1 MFHNIILDHNI
12 ILLFLIVRP
21 RSYDRTRF
29 RAKGSCRPNNFEHA
43 LKIMRSIGLYGGFF
57 VHFGFGK
64 VSL

>member
-1 MFHNIILDHNI
+1 M
-12 ILLFLIVRP
+12 IVRP
-21 RSYDRTRF
+21 RIHDRTRF
-29 RAKGSCRPNNFEHA
+29 RAKGLCRPNNFEHA